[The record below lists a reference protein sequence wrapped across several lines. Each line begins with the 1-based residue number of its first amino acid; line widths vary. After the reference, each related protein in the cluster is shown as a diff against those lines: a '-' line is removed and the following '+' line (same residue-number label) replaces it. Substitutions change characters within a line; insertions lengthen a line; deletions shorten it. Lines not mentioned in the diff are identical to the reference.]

1 MPQLRPSIAKE
12 KVVKRSHSST
22 LCFLGVRGRERVS
35 SLALE
40 PHMATMNFRPAV
52 VASCSPERSLDP
64 AFSGPNL
71 RVHLLCGGPSS
82 GRGRGRGL
90 GLLLLVCLPACLMVL
105 EAEPSW
111 ARFTAPPI
119 SSSPTTL

>member
-1 MPQLRPSIAKE
+1 MVKNSSANAGYTGSIPGPGRSHMPQLRPSIAKE

-64 AFSGPNL
+64 AFSGPSL

-90 GLLLLVCLPACLMVL
+90 GLLLLVCLPA
-105 EAEPSW
+105 
-111 ARFTAPPI
+111 
-119 SSSPTTL
+119 